1 LPAVNVVIYCVIAL
15 VILTIIVSAVAIAA
29 TLLKLGRPDPDRST
43 DESSEP
49 VQRQWAG
56 RSTCEQSP
64 LDEPGACSVNTVSWD
79 TARLLACAHV
89 AEIL

>member
-56 RSTCEQSP
+56 GSTCEQSP

-79 TARLLACAHV
+79 MARLLACAHV
-89 AEIL
+89 AEIY